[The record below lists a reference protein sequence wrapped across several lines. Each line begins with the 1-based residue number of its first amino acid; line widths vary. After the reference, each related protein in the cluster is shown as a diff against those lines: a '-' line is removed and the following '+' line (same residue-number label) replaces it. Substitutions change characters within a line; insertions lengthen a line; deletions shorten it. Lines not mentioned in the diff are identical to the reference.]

1 MGNSDRPF
9 GLEPWGNILG
19 TGLYAIATAYGTAVF
34 NRDQVEHNGTS
45 YATKYGGAVPGAA
58 VEETGAAGSLL
69 GSVLAVFDHNMDPLY
84 YLPAST
90 TGDGVVAG
98 YVLVAD
104 HPMQK
109 FLIQE
114 DGDTT
119 PVAAASIGLN
129 ADCISTHTGDT
140 NTGRSKMEL
149 DSDTVNTTSTL
160 GVKIHEAHPD
170 DTINSAYCRFIVS
183 INSHHNGSNID
194 GV

>member
-1 MGNSDRPF
+1 MSNSDRPF
-9 GLEPWGNILG
+9 GLAPWKNVLEAN
-19 TGLYAIATAYGTAVF
+19 LYAIATEYATAVF
-34 NRDQVEHNGTS
+34 LQDLVEHNGTS
-45 YATKYGGAVPGAA
+45 YATKFGGAIPGCA

-69 GSVLAVFDHNMDPLY
+69 GSVLAVFDHNMDPLN

-104 HPMQK
+104 HPHQR

-129 ADCISTHTGDT
+129 ADCISTHSGDT

-149 DSDTVNTTSTL
+149 DSSTVATTATL
-160 GVKIHEAHPD
+160 AVKIHEAHPD
-170 DTINSAYCRFIVS
+170 DTIATAYCRFIVTV
-183 INSHHNGSNID
+183 NAHHNGNNVA